1 MLLYKSGISPPNRGQ
16 RYNKYLN
23 LRLLSKKMWKKFGL
37 QLKFSYICNRKEND
51 YMGTKEKLR
60 ERFLKLPSDFTFDE
74 MQRLLEGYG
83 YERSNKGR
91 TSGSRLI
98 FKNGDKRPIMLHKP
112 HPGNIV
118 KEYAMKQVLEDLREA
133 GFIK

>member
-1 MLLYKSGISPPNRGQ
+1 
-16 RYNKYLN
+16 
-23 LRLLSKKMWKKFGL
+23 
-37 QLKFSYICNRKEND
+37 
-51 YMGTKEKLR
+51 MGTKEKLR
-60 ERFLKLPSDFTFDE
+60 ERFLKMPSDFTFDE

-83 YERSNKGR
+83 YERGNKGK

-98 FKNGDKRPIMLHKP
+98 FKNGDKRPIMLHKS

-118 KEYAMKQVLEDLREA
+118 KEYAMKQVLEELRNA

>member
-1 MLLYKSGISPPNRGQ
+1 
-16 RYNKYLN
+16 
-23 LRLLSKKMWKKFGL
+23 
-37 QLKFSYICNRKEND
+37 
-51 YMGTKEKLR
+51 MGTREKLR

-118 KEYAMKQVLEDLREA
+118 KDYAMKQVLEELREA

>member
-1 MLLYKSGISPPNRGQ
+1 MQAN
-16 RYNKYLN
+16 
-23 LRLLSKKMWKKFGL
+23 
-37 QLKFSYICNRKEND
+37 ND
-51 YMGTKEKLR
+51 TINMGTREKLR
-60 ERFLKLPSDFTFDE
+60 ERFLKLPSDFTFEE
-74 MQRLLEGYG
+74 MQRLLEGFG

-118 KEYAMKQVLEDLREA
+118 KEYAMKQVLEELREA
-133 GFIK
+133 GYIKE

>member
-1 MLLYKSGISPPNRGQ
+1 MGI
-16 RYNKYLN
+16 K
-23 LRLLSKKMWKKFGL
+23 
-37 QLKFSYICNRKEND
+37 D
-51 YMGTKEKLR
+51 KLR
-60 ERFLKLPSDFTFDE
+60 ERFLKMPSDFTFDE

-83 YERSNKGR
+83 YVKSNKGK

-98 FKNGDKRPIMLHKP
+98 FKNGEKRPIMLHKP

-118 KEYAMKQVLEDLREA
+118 KDYAKKQVYNDLKEA

>member
-1 MLLYKSGISPPNRGQ
+1 
-16 RYNKYLN
+16 
-23 LRLLSKKMWKKFGL
+23 
-37 QLKFSYICNRKEND
+37 
-51 YMGTKEKLR
+51 MGTKEKLR

-74 MQRLLEGYG
+74 LQRLLEGFG

-118 KEYAMKQVLEDLREA
+118 KQYALKQVMDDLREA
-133 GFIK
+133 GLIKI